1 MPHSALVAL
10 LWLSVSSAVAVA
22 GGASASSAGGASHP
36 AAAHTSGS
44 AHVDSATAARD
55 GVTARS
61 IIGESAS
68 GFVVTKQTL
77 SGRSV
82 SITSFKTPRPLTG
95 PERRRLNHDG
105 FVATKSN
112 DEVYYCRQ
120 SLVAIREMDCFGPES
135 R

>member
-1 MPHSALVAL
+1 
-10 LWLSVSSAVAVA
+10 VA

-44 AHVDSATAARD
+44 AHVDSATAAAARD
-55 GVTARS
+55 GATARS